1 LKVPN
6 IFNSLHILWMCID
19 SIFVIGQPYEPF
31 GDEGNKCAM
40 LIHEISYFIS
50 KSGLGYNL

>member
-1 LKVPN
+1 
-6 IFNSLHILWMCID
+6 MCID